1 MLYID
6 AKYVNLLSYKLRNFK
21 KKKENYWNFSCPICG
36 DSKKDANKARGYVF
50 LHKARLVYKCHNC
63 GYSSNVG
70 NLVKHL
76 DSTMYNEYVLE
87 RYKENADKHHD
98 HTDITE
104 TSLIEEPVQI
114 NTNITKAG
122 AFCIESLPFSHPA
135 IKYVVKRKI
144 PNDKWKYLYFAPKF
158 KTFVN
163 NLKFH
168 FPNTEND
175 IPRLII
181 PYFDNDKCF
190 ALQGRAFGKEEPK
203 YITIKLDEDK
213 EKIYG
218 LDRINRNDTVYVVE
232 GPLDSL
238 FIPNTVAVS
247 GAGMDSKTFMELDS
261 VIVMDNEPRS
271 KEICNY
277 IEKYIE
283 QGYKVCLWPNSVKE
297 KDINEMILSGKQSD
311 DIIKTIN
318 TNTYQGIEAKLKFT
332 EWRKC

>member
-1 MLYID
+1 MIYID
-6 AKYVNLLSYKLRNFK
+6 SKYVSLLSYKLRNFK

-36 DSKKDANKARGYVF
+36 DSKRDSNKARGYVF
-50 LHKARLVYKCHNC
+50 LHKSRLVYKCHNC
-63 GYSSNVG
+63 GYSSNIG
-70 NLVKHL
+70 NLIKHL
-76 DSTMYNEYVLE
+76 DANMYNEYVLE
-87 RYKENADKHHD
+87 RYKENANKHFD
-98 HTDITE
+98 HTDIKE
-104 TSLIEEPVQI
+104 TTLIEEEVQV
-114 NTNITKAG
+114 NTDIVKAG

-135 IKYVVKRKI
+135 VKYVVKRKI

-168 FPNTEND
+168 FLNTEND
-175 IPRLII
+175 VPRLII
-181 PYFDNDKCF
+181 PYFDNGKVF
-190 ALQGRAFGKEEPK
+190 AFQGRAFGDEQPK
-203 YITIKLDEDK
+203 YITIKLDDEK

-218 LDRINRNDTVYVVE
+218 LDRIDRKNTVYVVE

-283 QGYKVCLWPNSVKE
+283 NGYKVCLWPDTIKE
-297 KDINEMILSGKQSD
+297 KDINEMILSGKKSD